1 MNILIFLLITPTLG
15 FLKNFIKYKSV
26 EPLLYLRTPFLYI
39 LLFVILQTNNL
50 WKIAIMERW
59 IMFLFKILR
68 SYVRNDYMI
77 KKEKYREK
85 YNLTYS

>member
-26 EPLLYLRTPFLYI
+26 KPMLYLRTPLLYI
-39 LLFVILQTNNL
+39 LLFITLKTNNL

-59 IMFLFKILR
+59 IMFLFNIMR
-68 SYVRNDYMI
+68 SYVINDYMI

>member
-26 EPLLYLRTPFLYI
+26 KPMLYLRTPLLYI
-39 LLFVILQTNNL
+39 LLFITLQTNNL

-59 IMFLFKILR
+59 VMFLFKILR

-77 KKEKYREK
+77 KKEKYRAK